1 MNEPEGRVGSPA
13 EAATGEPATATPIE
27 ERAKRRK
34 RKGLIIV
41 NTGNGKGKTTA
52 ALGVALRAVG
62 SNKRVLFLQ
71 FVKGDWKTGEMKSAK
86 LLAPNL
92 EFVRMGKG
100 FTIPGYI
107 RRSMEEHENAA
118 QEALEAAKQ
127 LMIAG
132 QYDIVIFDEILYAIK
147 HGLVTTQ
154 QVLEV
159 LDLKPPML
167 HVILTG
173 RDAPGE
179 IIDRAD
185 LVTEM
190 VQVRH
195 PLREQ
200 GILAQQ
206 GIEF

>member
-1 MNEPEGRVGSPA
+1 MNEQEVHMGPPA

-173 RDAPGE
+173 RDAPAE
-179 IIDRAD
+179 LCAIAD
-185 LVTEM
+185 VVTEM
-190 VQVRH
+190 QAVKH
-195 PLREQ
+195 PYRE
-200 GILAQQ
+200 GVPAQK